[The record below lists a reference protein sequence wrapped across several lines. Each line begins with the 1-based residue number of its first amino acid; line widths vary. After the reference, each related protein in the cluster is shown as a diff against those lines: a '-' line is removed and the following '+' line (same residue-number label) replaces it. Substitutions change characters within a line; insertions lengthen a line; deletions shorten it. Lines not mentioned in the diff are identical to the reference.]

1 MLNWLVAHFGIIGF
15 FIAAFVSN
23 TLLPLPF
30 EFFVLPLSRM
40 NVNVPVWLVVAAIG
54 ATLGESTVYALGV
67 GGHEL
72 AEKYYDAVHR
82 FSNWIRKMFEM
93 KKKRKRSLRR
103 LAKHKHAR
111 PYVRLLRKW
120 GFAAIY
126 LGAVTPLPMFLFDIV
141 AGYYKYDYK
150 LFALACFLGKLTRYG
165 LVVYA
170 GLSIISLM

>member
-1 MLNWLVAHFGIIGF
+1 MLDWLVAQFGIIGF

-30 EFFVLPLSRM
+30 ELLVLALSGM
-40 NVNVPVWLVVAAIG
+40 NVNIPLWLVVAATG
-54 ATLGESTVYALGV
+54 ATLGESTVYALGL

-72 AEKYYDAVHR
+72 AERYYDAVHR
-82 FSNWIRKMFEM
+82 FTNWIRKKLEM
-93 KKKRKRSLRR
+93 KRKRKKKLRN
-103 LAKHKHAR
+103 LAKHRHAR
-111 PYVRLLRKW
+111 PYVKLIRKW

-150 LFALACFLGKLTRYG
+150 LFALACFLGKLTRYA
-165 LVVYA
+165 LVVSA
-170 GLSIISLM
+170 GISIVSLF